1 MLRLEIV
8 GMKHTKCKI
17 VGLTGGVA
25 SGKSTVSSIL
35 LDKGFEVIDADIISR
50 EVVEDGKPA
59 LEEIAKYFGEKILND
74 DKSLNRRELG
84 DLVFSN
90 KELLQ
95 VLNHIIHPYIF
106 KELAYQLKKAC
117 YRNDIVFIDIPL
129 LIESYDKFL
138 KEGIIFDEVWLVY
151 VDEETQLS
159 RLMSRS
165 NLNKK
170 QATDR
175 IKAQMPLD
183 EKKEKAT
190 RIIDNNGDLTQ
201 LNKYMEEI
209 LSEFM

>member
-8 GMKHTKCKI
+8 GMTHIKCKI
-17 VGLTGGVA
+17 IGLTGGVA

-35 LDKGFEVIDADIISR
+35 FDKGFEVIDADIISR
-50 EVVEDGKPA
+50 EVVEPGKQA
-59 LEEIAKYFGEKILND
+59 LEEIVKYFGEKILND
-74 DKSLNRRELG
+74 DKTLNRKELG

-106 KELAYQLKKAC
+106 RELNYQLKEAC
-117 YRNDIVFIDIPL
+117 SRNKLVFVDIPL
-129 LIESYDKFL
+129 LVESYDKFL

-151 VDEETQLS
+151 VDEDTQLS
-159 RLMSRS
+159 RLMLRN

-201 LNKYMEEI
+201 LNKCVEEI
-209 LSEFM
+209 LSKFM